1 MYASEVKKETV
12 ERQYN
17 YVMSSIEKY
26 MGLESRIEPRILI
39 DITSI
44 CDETIDLLLM
54 DGFDILRITYDN
66 NIVRYELS
74 WQNSV
79 DGEKGMI
86 KYLNVSE

>member
-17 YVMSSIEKY
+17 YVISSIEKY